1 MAKGKD
7 WIPDD
12 LKRGA
17 LTRTAEKK
25 GGVKKGGGL
34 KTQFLDKAA
43 KGDFGAKTA
52 KRANLAKTFK
62 KMDKK

>member
-1 MAKGKD
+1 MADKKN
-7 WIPDD
+7 WIPKD
-12 LKRGA
+12 LKEGA

-34 KTQFLDKAA
+34 KTEFLDKAA
-43 KGDFGAKTA
+43 DGAYGAKTA

-62 KMDKK
+62 KMKK